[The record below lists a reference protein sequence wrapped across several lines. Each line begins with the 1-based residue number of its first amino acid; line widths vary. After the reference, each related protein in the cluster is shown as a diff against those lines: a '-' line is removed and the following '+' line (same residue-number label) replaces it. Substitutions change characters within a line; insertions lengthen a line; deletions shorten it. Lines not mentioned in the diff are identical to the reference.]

1 MLCLKFI
8 ETKSQIKIGNILLK
22 RCVIPHMCYASNH
35 NTSSKTIK
43 GDKKHD
49 EFDTPIKYS
58 TSKAATWEAGSHRRS
73 NEPWYQTILITLSL
87 AAFFLYFGILREE
100 NDIDEKLTSEMS
112 PEMKEYLYGI
122 KAADQRNR
130 EMKKQM

>member
-73 NEPWYQTILITLSL
+73 NEPW
-87 AAFFLYFGILREE
+87 EE